1 MHMANRRLGK
11 TRSAAV
17 ACLLAIFAALPGA
30 SFQKQ
35 DFSADRG
42 ARPQGTLVISLQS
55 LLTLLGSSEGD
66 HSSEAMAIKL
76 IEMHGLSFRPT
87 AEDLEKLRK
96 ASASEDFLKAIER
109 AEAPVPVVKQGR
121 LAVGCEPVDCE
132 VRVSGNLI
140 GTTTRGEIPW
150 ITLPEGKVI
159 VSAAKTNY
167 DPIQGEQ
174 EVPIRQ
180 NELTRIKFQF
190 KISQA
195 GLMASGAKLF
205 QQMRR
210 SLRAGESDAASGA
223 AAEQEGNAL
232 RAAGTFYLHDSG
244 GPCTVWPVV
253 AWFRDGHEARFELS
267 GLHERYALTMTAT
280 GHSWDRTPPAKE
292 ARELEAGI
300 RLVTDSQL
308 PRLMERLDDP
318 GLTMV
323 AVDSSPGS
331 EVMPLFRA
339 EGGSQSY
346 LITLDAAYR
355 PSEIKAES
363 PVPGSGLRMLYSDY
377 ALQGSIYYPKTM
389 QIVLPDAAQG
399 IEARFDTVQIVSSQ
413 NSYKQV
419 SSKHS
424 KLR

>member
-1 MHMANRRLGK
+1 M
-11 TRSAAV
+11 
-17 ACLLAIFAALPGA
+17 
-30 SFQKQ
+30 
-35 DFSADRG
+35 
-42 ARPQGTLVISLQS
+42 
-55 LLTLLGSSEGD
+55 
-66 HSSEAMAIKL
+66 
-76 IEMHGLSFRPT
+76 
-87 AEDLEKLRK
+87 EKLRK
-96 ASASEDFLKAIER
+96 ASASEDFLKAIET
-109 AEAPVPVVKQGR
+109 AGTPVPVVKQGR

-132 VRVSGNLI
+132 VWVSGNLI
-140 GTTTRGEIPW
+140 GTTTRAEIPW
-150 ITLPEGKVI
+150 ITLPEGKVT

-190 KISQA
+190 KISRA
-195 GLMASGAKLF
+195 GLMATGAKLF

-210 SLRAGESDAASGA
+210 SLRAGENDAAGGA
-223 AAEQEGNAL
+223 ATEQEGNVL

-244 GPCTVWPVV
+244 GHCTVWPVV

-267 GLHERYALTMTAT
+267 RLDISRLRERYALTMTAT

-300 RLVTDSQL
+300 RLIADGQL

-323 AVDSSPGS
+323 AVDAPLGS
-331 EVMPLFRA
+331 EVTPVFRA
-339 EGGSQSY
+339 GGGSQTY

-377 ALQGSIYYPKTM
+377 VLQGSVYYPKTT
-389 QIVLPDAAQG
+389 QIVLPDGAQG

-413 NSYKQV
+413 NSYKRV